1 MQMKKNEQS
10 KVTSFGDMKKLVTPS
25 TVFDIHEFVINQVN
39 EYDSLDVIVLCN
51 EHANCDSLPLRYG
64 MHFKTDETIRLSRIK
79 FSTRTQKD
87 PNRIGLEAYFIDSNN
102 IKQSGQFVIGTRRGF
117 DKPVLITVWRNDTDT
132 ELHIPDCP

>member
-64 MHFKTDETIRLSRIK
+64 MHFKKDETIRLSRIN
-79 FSTRTQKD
+79 FQ
-87 PNRIGLEAYFIDSNN
+87 
-102 IKQSGQFVIGTRRGF
+102 Q
-117 DKPVLITVWRNDTDT
+117 
-132 ELHIPDCP
+132 ELKKIQIELA